1 MRATEFLTEA
11 DGAKLTPE
19 ELKAAIENNQAPKV
33 VNAGFSRRNN
43 TFGELEQ
50 LGFMT
55 KDSTPAYGSVY
66 AITQTYTGPGP
77 VTLVHSDGEEEVIN
91 TGWKTETEVD
101 YS

>member
-1 MRATEFLTEA
+1 MRATELYESQ
-11 DGAKLTPE
+11 KPSLE
-19 ELKAAIENNQAPKV
+19 ELKAAIEANKAPKV
-33 VNAGFSRRNN
+33 VNAGFSRYNN

-77 VTLVHSDGEEEVIN
+77 VTLVRSDGKEEVIN

>member
-1 MRATEFLTEA
+1 MRATELYESQ
-11 DGAKLTPE
+11 KLSLE
-19 ELKAAIENNQAPKV
+19 ELKAAIAANKAPKV
-33 VNAGFSRRNN
+33 VNAGFSRYNN

-77 VTLVHSDGEEEVIN
+77 VTLVRSDGKEEVIN
-91 TGWKTETEVD
+91 TGWEEETEVD

>member
-1 MRATEFLTEA
+1 MRATELYESQ
-11 DGAKLTPE
+11 KLSLE

-50 LGFMT
+50 LGFIT
-55 KDSTPAYGSVY
+55 KKTAPAYGSIYTV
-66 AITQTYTGPGP
+66 TQTYTGPGP
-77 VTLVHSDGEEEVIN
+77 VTLVHSDGREEVIN
-91 TGWKTETEVD
+91 SGWEEETEVD

>member
-11 DGAKLTPE
+11 DGVKLTPE

-50 LGFMT
+50 LGFIT
-55 KDSTPAYGSVY
+55 KKTAPAYGSIYTV
-66 AITQTYTGPGP
+66 TQTYTGPGP
-77 VTLVHSDGEEEVIN
+77 VTLVRSDGREEVIN
-91 TGWKTETEVD
+91 SGWEEETEVD